1 MSDEEM
7 RDKALASAR
16 MALGGKTELE
26 KAAILHQHIGSR
38 AMSDMV
44 IETLVASSGIIN
56 SVHALCFPKDSLFQL
71 PDSPEHTSQDLGDS
85 GL

>member
-1 MSDEEM
+1 MTGWDMHVCFLSVHATADDVMSEEEM

-16 MALGGKTELE
+16 VALGGKTELE

-44 IETLVASSGIIN
+44 IETLLPRSG
-56 SVHALCFPKDSLFQL
+56 
-71 PDSPEHTSQDLGDS
+71 
-85 GL
+85 

>member
-7 RDKALASAR
+7 RDKALTSAK

-44 IETLVASSGIIN
+44 IETLVASSG
-56 SVHALCFPKDSLFQL
+56 
-71 PDSPEHTSQDLGDS
+71 
-85 GL
+85 